1 MANDG
6 TQSVGLAATAICPN
20 SSTVTLQNMGA
31 TTVEIGGPG
40 VSVGTFVV
48 QLPANMPEPLIL
60 NEPPFN
66 IPGGT
71 IFGITVTAPVNVVY
85 HTSAYGA

>member
-6 TQSVGLAATAICPN
+6 TQSVGLTATAICPN
-20 SSTVTLQNMGA
+20 SATVTLQNLGA
-31 TTVEIGGPG
+31 STVEIGGPG
-40 VSVGTFVV
+40 VTVGSYVV
-48 QLPANMPEPLIL
+48 QLPASMTEPVIL
-60 NEPPFN
+60 NEPEFN

-71 IFGITVTAPVNVVY
+71 IYGITVTAPVNVVY